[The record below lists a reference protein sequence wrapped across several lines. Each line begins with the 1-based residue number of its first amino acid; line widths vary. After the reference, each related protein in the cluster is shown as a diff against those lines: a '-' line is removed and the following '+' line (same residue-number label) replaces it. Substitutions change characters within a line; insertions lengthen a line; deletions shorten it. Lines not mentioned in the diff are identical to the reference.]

1 MFFNINEDAAEVQ
14 ANDIDVLVPQD
25 DNTEAGIE
33 VLADEVEKAMQSQA
47 LESVTYF
54 NNGEEALKNFM
65 ESANVLLEA
74 RKISKR
80 TFIKLGK
87 NDDLERRTHLACLV
101 LAKNA
106 NDPLFRK
113 LAQNRVKERKLRA
126 LLFKKYGQKATKVAR
141 VSQKKH
147 IKELKKMP
155 ALPAFNPQ

>member
-126 LLFKKYGQKATKVAR
+126 LLFKKYGQKATKVAK